1 MIRTADQLAAA
12 LGGDTSGV
20 PADLTVDRIVID
32 SRQAGPG
39 DGFVAVRAERDGHGF
54 VTAARSS
61 GAVVAIVDH
70 PVDGGPTIVV
80 DDTVAALGRAA
91 TVARSELAGEVI
103 GITGSVGKTTTKD
116 LAAAILRRSHR
127 VTASEKSL
135 NNEMGVPLTL
145 LNAVAG
151 TEVSVIEM
159 GARNVGHI
167 AMLCEIASP
176 TIGVVTVVAPAHLE
190 VFGSV
195 EAIIEAKGELVASLP
210 ASGTAVLNLDRP
222 EVMSMAHR
230 TAAGVLTFG
239 ERGEVRATG
248 VTLDEHLAISA
259 VLHTPWGDAPIR
271 VGVSGRHQLENALAA
286 AAVSL
291 LAGASLEDVTA
302 GLSVVERSPWR
313 MDIARSRSGAFV
325 VNDSYNANPSSM
337 AAALEALADLPAGRR
352 VAVLGEM
359 AELGEGTDAAH
370 DEVCAQ
376 AESFGIEIVAVG
388 TGRYGREPVAVGE
401 VVAAV
406 GGLDDGVAILVK
418 GSRVAGL
425 EGIAEA
431 LLEE

>member
-1 MIRTADQLAAA
+1 
-12 LGGDTSGV
+12 
-20 PADLTVDRIVID
+20 
-32 SRQAGPG
+32 
-39 DGFVAVRAERDGHGF
+39 
-54 VTAARSS
+54 
-61 GAVVAIVDH
+61 
-70 PVDGGPTIVV
+70 
-80 DDTVAALGRAA
+80 
-91 TVARSELAGEVI
+91 
-103 GITGSVGKTTTKD
+103 
-116 LAAAILRRSHR
+116 
-127 VTASEKSL
+127 
-135 NNEMGVPLTL
+135 
-145 LNAVAG
+145 
-151 TEVSVIEM
+151 
-159 GARNVGHI
+159 
-167 AMLCEIASP
+167 
-176 TIGVVTVVAPAHLE
+176 
-190 VFGSV
+190 
-195 EAIIEAKGELVASLP
+195 
-210 ASGTAVLNLDRP
+210 
-222 EVMSMAHR
+222 MAHR

-359 AELGEGTDAAH
+359 AELGEATDAAH